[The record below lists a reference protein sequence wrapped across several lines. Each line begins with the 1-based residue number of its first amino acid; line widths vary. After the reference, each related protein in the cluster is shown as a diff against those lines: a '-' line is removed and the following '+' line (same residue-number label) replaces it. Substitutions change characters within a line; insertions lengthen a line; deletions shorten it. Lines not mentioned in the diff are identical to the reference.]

1 MRPYVTSAWHG
12 HLTFAHWLVE
22 VVNPAVIVELG
33 THNGLSYSA
42 FCKAISQF
50 SPGAKC
56 YAIDTWEGDVH
67 AGAYS
72 NAVYEDL
79 SQFTE
84 ENFATI
90 GIMIRSYFDDA
101 LDKFK
106 DGSVDILHIDGL
118 HTYEAVRHDFETWKP
133 KLSDRAVVL
142 FHDTEVRGGDF
153 GVWKF
158 WEELSQQYPNFN
170 FLHSAGLGVLAVG
183 KVQPKSV
190 LEFCSLSSHET
201 KTVRELFERA
211 SHASRIFGQHLLST
225 DSGGLIPS
233 SGTNFA
239 RNRPVMQSSRL
250 EEGSPRQSPTD
261 GIKDGTYGFHTTQE
275 NQPWV
280 IIDLQQIRNV
290 SRIAIFNRLSDA
302 CAERARNICASIS
315 IDGMD
320 WAEIY
325 KHNGRVF
332 GGIDGK
338 PLLISVGR
346 EARFVRIWLADANFL
361 HLDQIEV
368 Y

>member
-1 MRPYVTSAWHG
+1 
-12 HLTFAHWLVE
+12 
-22 VVNPAVIVELG
+22 
-33 THNGLSYSA
+33 
-42 FCKAISQF
+42 
-50 SPGAKC
+50 
-56 YAIDTWEGDVH
+56 
-67 AGAYS
+67 
-72 NAVYEDL
+72 
-79 SQFTE
+79 
-84 ENFATI
+84 
-90 GIMIRSYFDDA
+90 
-101 LDKFK
+101 
-106 DGSVDILHIDGL
+106 
-118 HTYEAVRHDFETWKP
+118 
-133 KLSDRAVVL
+133 
-142 FHDTEVRGGDF
+142 
-153 GVWKF
+153 
-158 WEELSQQYPNFN
+158 
-170 FLHSAGLGVLAVG
+170 
-183 KVQPKSV
+183 
-190 LEFCSLSSHET
+190 
-201 KTVRELFERA
+201 
-211 SHASRIFGQHLLST
+211 
-225 DSGGLIPS
+225 
-233 SGTNFA
+233 
-239 RNRPVMQSSRL
+239 MQSSRL